1 MKTTMKA
8 AILLLS
14 GAIFF
19 SQASLAGKGKPN
31 DKPPPK
37 DDCTF
42 EAKATYCSDELQ
54 LAHDAL
60 KIDVFKNSRDQ
71 TALQCK
77 VADADLKISD
87 GKFADAERKLFD
99 SVTKIDTLYRQ
110 GKILDAEGNPDPVA
124 TAEMIRVM
132 GVARLCADDLA
143 DNP

>member
-37 DDCTF
+37 DECKF
-42 EAKATYCSDELQ
+42 EAKATYCSYELG
-54 LAHDAL
+54 LAYKAL
-60 KIDVFKNSRDQ
+60 DIGVFKNSRDL

-77 VADADLKISD
+77 VRDADLKVSD
-87 GKFADAERKLFD
+87 GKFDDAADKLYD
-99 SVTKIDTLYRQ
+99 SMMKIETLYRQ

-132 GVARLCADDLA
+132 GVARSCADDLA

>member
-37 DDCTF
+37 VECPFDEAAIDCKDTLRPAY
-42 EAKATYCSDELQ
+42 ETLN
-54 LAHDAL
+54 
-60 KIDVFKNSRDQ
+60 IDKFKSSRDY

-77 VADADLKISD
+77 VRDADLKISD
-87 GKFADAERKLFD
+87 GKFANAESKLSDAA
-99 SVTKIDTLYRQ
+99 TKIDTLYRQ
-110 GKILDAEGNPDPVA
+110 GKILDAEGNPDLVA
-124 TAEMIRVM
+124 TLKMAGAIED
-132 GVARLCADDLA
+132 ARLCADDLA